1 MKRILFVLVA
11 FITTLTTFAQAD
23 QSDMVSATLLHGDQT
38 KVYYTT
44 NAAAKALEDATDG
57 DVIILSEGKFDGF
70 TVSKS
75 VAIYGAGLEKTMVS
89 SFSVYEQKGADEYG
103 KEYYYYPVI
112 KLEGINFYS
121 DSHYYTDFK
130 IYKGDHNAVIK
141 DLLINK
147 CKFSDR
153 IYVSFY
159 SNMENCRIS
168 QSTFLCDISAESNS
182 SYKSL
187 IFENCYLKGGC
198 LSSINNT
205 GNTVLFDHCIM
216 MYPSA
221 PATYTN
227 CIIKT
232 ALPRYSTAYNNIFI
246 EPKELGEN
254 VVGDG
259 NWFGIALKGIYAA
272 EDETGEYA
280 DDKNFALKYPK
291 LYIGTDGTEVGINGG
306 HGFSRIAATPSI
318 VASNIDTRAEEGK
331 IKVNITVEAHTK

>member
-1 MKRILFVLVA
+1 MKRILFALVA

-44 NAAAKALEDATDG
+44 NAAVNALNDATDG

-70 TVSKS
+70 TISKS
-75 VAIYGAGLEKTMVS
+75 VAIYGAGLDKTYVS
-89 SFSVYEQKGADEYG
+89 SFSVNEQKGFDEYG

-112 KLEGINFYS
+112 KLEGISFVSFYS
-121 DSHYYTDFK
+121 SS
-130 IYKGDHNAVIK
+130 INSSSHNAVMK

-147 CKFSDR
+147 CKFSTLNL
-153 IYVSFY
+153 Y

-168 QSTFLCDISAESNS
+168 QSVFLGNIYINSSS

-187 IFENCYLKGGC
+187 IFENCYLSGI
-198 LSSINNT
+198 SSTKET
-205 GNTVLFDHCIM
+205 GNNVLFDHCIIK
-216 MYPSA
+216 YTSA

-227 CIIKT
+227 CIIRD
-232 ALPRYSTAYNNIFI
+232 ALPKYSTAYNNIFI
-246 EPKELGEN
+246 EPKALGEN

-259 NWFGIALKGIYAA
+259 NWFGIAVKGIYAA

-280 DDKNFALKYPK
+280 DDKDFALKYPK
-291 LYIGTDGTEVGINGG
+291 LYVGTDGTEVGINGG

-318 VASNIDTRAEEGK
+318 VSSDIDTRAEEGK

>member
-1 MKRILFVLVA
+1 MKRILFALVA
-11 FITTLTTFAQAD
+11 SIATLTTFAQAN

-38 KVYYTT
+38 KVYYTAYAAQ
-44 NAAAKALEDATDG
+44 NALKDAVDG
-57 DVIILSEGKFDGF
+57 DVIILSEGEFDWISI
-70 TVSKS
+70 SKS
-75 VAIYGAGLEKTMVS
+75 VAIYGAGLDKTMVS
-89 SFSVYEQKGADEYG
+89 SFSVSEQKGFDEYG

-112 KLEGINFYS
+112 KLEGIYFNIPS
-121 DSHYYTDFK
+121 SSNSIHQ
-130 IYKGDHNAVIK
+130 GSHNAVIK
-141 DLLINK
+141 DLFINK
-147 CKFSDR
+147 CKFASGM
-153 IYVSFY
+153 VLN

-168 QSTFLCDISAESNS
+168 QSVFLSSISANSSS

-187 IFENCYLKGGC
+187 VFENCYWSSSA
-198 LSSINNT
+198 LSSIKET

-216 MYPSA
+216 MYASA

-227 CIIKT
+227 CIIKS

-246 EPKELGEN
+246 EPQALGEY

-259 NWFGIALKGIYAA
+259 NWFGIAPKGIYAA

-280 DDKNFALKYPK
+280 DDKDFALKYPK
-291 LYIGTDGTEVGINGG
+291 LYVGTDGTEVGINGG

-318 VASNIDTRAEEGK
+318 VASDIDTRAEEGK

>member
-1 MKRILFVLVA
+1 MKRILFALVA
-11 FITTLTTFAQAD
+11 SIATLTTFAQAD

-38 KVYYTT
+38 KVYYTAYAAQ
-44 NAAAKALEDATDG
+44 NALKDAVDG
-57 DVIILSEGKFDGF
+57 DVIILSEGQFDRISI
-70 TVSKS
+70 SKS
-75 VAIYGAGLEKTMVS
+75 VAIYGAGLDKTMVS
-89 SFSVYEQKGADEYG
+89 FFSVSEQKGFDEYG

-112 KLEGINFYS
+112 KLEGIHFNNSSYNS
-121 DSHYYTDFK
+121 SIDEGS
-130 IYKGDHNAVIK
+130 HNAVMK
-141 DLLINK
+141 DFVINK
-147 CKFSDR
+147 CKLSHIYFS
-153 IYVSFY
+153 

-168 QSTFLCDISAESNS
+168 QSVFLSGVSAYSSS

-187 IFENCYLKGGC
+187 IFENCYLEHEA

-216 MYPSA
+216 MSDYTSA

-227 CIIKT
+227 SIIKR
-232 ALPRYSTAYNNIFI
+232 ALPKYSTAYNNIFI
-246 EPKELGEN
+246 QPQSLGEY

-259 NWFGIALKGIYAA
+259 NWFGIAPKGIYAA

-280 DDKNFALKYPK
+280 DDKDFALKYPK
-291 LYIGTDGTEVGINGG
+291 LYVGTDGTEVGINGG

-318 VASNIDTRAEEGK
+318 VASDIDTRAEEGK

>member
-1 MKRILFVLVA
+1 MKRILFALVA
-11 FITTLTTFAQAD
+11 SIATLTTFAQAD

-38 KVYYTT
+38 KVYYTA
-44 NAAAKALEDATDG
+44 NAVEQALKDAADG
-57 DVIILSEGKFDGF
+57 DVIILSEGEFDYI
-70 TVSKS
+70 TISKS
-75 VAIYGAGLEKTMVS
+75 VAIYGAGLDKTMVS
-89 SFSVYEQKGADEYG
+89 SFWVSEQKGFDEYG

-112 KLEGINFYS
+112 KLEGIHFNSSSYNEIS
-121 DSHYYTDFK
+121 
-130 IYKGDHNAVIK
+130 KGSHNAVMK

-147 CKFSDR
+147 CKLSNN
-153 IYVSFY
+153 IHFY

-168 QSTFLCDISAESNS
+168 QSVFLSSISANSSS

-187 IFENCYLKGGC
+187 VFENCYWSSSA
-198 LSSINNT
+198 LSSIKET

-216 MYPSA
+216 MYASA

-227 CIIKT
+227 CIIKS

-246 EPKELGEN
+246 QPQSLGEY

-259 NWFGIALKGIYAA
+259 NWFGIAPKGIYAA

-280 DDKNFALKYPK
+280 DDKDFALKYPK
-291 LYIGTDGTEVGINGG
+291 LYVGTDGTEVGINGG

-318 VASNIDTRAEEGK
+318 VASDIDTRAEEGK